1 MTPLSLY
8 ATQILV
14 DERIAKLHD
23 LAETEHQL
31 RALRHSKARPRF
43 TWRIGRRQQASTS

>member
-8 ATQILV
+8 ASQILV
-14 DERIAKLHD
+14 DERIAKLHE

-31 RALRHSKARPRF
+31 RALRQNKARPRF
-43 TWRIGRRQQASTS
+43 TWRLGRRQQASTS